1 MVMLSSKKAGK
12 KEARHQ
18 PSCWWGMELGR
29 KMPSLGSQKV
39 WPQLRSHKL
48 CDLGQVPSP
57 LWAHSSFRHFLLRTG
72 PGSITIRIRK

>member
-39 WPQLRSHKL
+39 WPQLRSHSCVTLGKSL
-48 CDLGQVPSP
+48 PLSGPTRPLGTFFSVLGQ
-57 LWAHSSFRHFLLRTG
+57 G
-72 PGSITIRIRK
+72 P